1 MIRDP
6 EMLDQLLSTIR
17 DFVKNELVPLEHEV
31 EENNAIPEH
40 IVEQMKEL
48 GLFGLTIPEEYGGL
62 GITMEEEILVAM
74 ELGHTSAAFRS
85 LIGTNNGIGSSGII
99 IDGTEEQK
107 TEIFTALC
115 HGRNYWFI
123 LFDRTGFRLR
133 RCCFKNQCSQ
143 RRRLLYFKRN

>member
-62 GITMEEEILVAM
+62 GST
-74 ELGHTSAAFRS
+74 
-85 LIGTNNGIGSSGII
+85 
-99 IDGTEEQK
+99 
-107 TEIFTALC
+107 
-115 HGRNYWFI
+115 
-123 LFDRTGFRLR
+123 LR
-133 RCCFKNQCSQ
+133 
-143 RRRLLYFKRN
+143 